1 MFSRRL
7 QGRGEGCRFFKIKKP
22 ALCCVTTTPT
32 VGPCSLVDARFSH
45 GVTTHPI
52 WTVPELRSILVER
65 EAQEGGRREGA
76 HQDDFAAVG
85 GGSCKL
91 NVPLPAK
98 ATRGLM
104 MRLLQD
110 ANYDSGLHH
119 RPLPTIQG
127 MDVSRSPQR
136 LLGLGAQADQSQPK
150 CAQ

>member
-1 MFSRRL
+1 MPLFQDQEASAVLRHDDPDCWPN
-7 QGRGEGCRFFKIKKP
+7 QSGGCPLLPRSHYSSDLDG
-22 ALCCVTTTPT
+22 ARTQVHLGGTAPT
-32 VGPCSLVDARFSH
+32 
-45 GVTTHPI
+45 
-52 WTVPELRSILVER
+52 R